1 MAIKSILFP
10 EQSRSFPGQR
20 WTNILL
26 RTLHLIGLAGVGGVF
41 FYPVADNSWMPYF
54 YLAMA
59 SGIGLMA
66 ISIWSNGVWLVQLR
80 GQSILLKVFLLTL
93 IPPFPEAKIP
103 LFLAVIIISGLIA
116 HAPGNI
122 RYYSLYHRRRIE
134 ML

>member
-1 MAIKSILFP
+1 MAIKPILFP
-10 EQSRSFPGQR
+10 EQSRFFPGQR

-26 RTLHLIGLAGVGGVF
+26 RTLHLIGLAGVGGGF
-41 FYPVADNSWMPYF
+41 FYPAADNSWMPYF

-80 GQSILLKVFLLTL
+80 GQSILFKVLLLAL
-93 IPPFPEAKIP
+93 IPSFPEAKLP

-122 RYYSLYHRRRIE
+122 RYYSLYHRRRID